1 MEAIEPT
8 APANPPAETSQKTEN
23 ANKPRKKRRR
33 LPNFLRPPE
42 AEALVAAAMAAEER
56 AVTKAKK
63 HAAGRDRL
71 MIRLGLAGGFRVS
84 ELCNLQVPDI
94 DLGERT
100 ATVLHGKGD
109 KDRVVPLS
117 EKLIP
122 ELAAW
127 LGNRAAGHVFAGP
140 GGRRLNPRT
149 FQIRLRRLAAA
160 AGIARRIHPHVLR
173 HTCATMLLRK
183 GANIRQVQTIL
194 GHESISTTERYTH
207 VEVSELKGAVDR
219 L

>member
-1 MEAIEPT
+1 MLEPIGPT
-8 APANPPAETSQKTEN
+8 PPPEIAQKTEK
-23 ANKPRKKRRR
+23 AKKPKRRRR

-42 AEALVAAAMAAEER
+42 AEALVAAAIAAETAAR
-56 AVTKAKK
+56 SKAKK
-63 HAAGRDRL
+63 LAARRDVL
-71 MIRLGLAGGFRVS
+71 MLRCGLAGGFRVS
-84 ELCNLQVPDI
+84 ELCKLDAA
-94 DLGERT
+94 DLDLAERT

-117 EKLIP
+117 EKLVP

-127 LGNRAAGHVFAGP
+127 LGNRTTGYLFPGP
-140 GGRRLNPRT
+140 GGRRLSPRT
-149 FQIRLRRLAAA
+149 FQLRIKKLAAA